1 MKPPYIREEAVKFF
15 ESFLDTTIKQRG
27 AAVQLSVL
35 HNFIQLSLNSG
46 SAQAQILL
54 AVCRRFVMVR
64 ISDNGPDWKWD

>member
-1 MKPPYIREEAVKFF
+1 MKPPYIIEEAVKFF
-15 ESFLDTTIKQRG
+15 ESFLDTTMKRG

-35 HNFIQLSLNSG
+35 HKFIQLSLNSG

-54 AVCRRFVMVR
+54 AVSRRFVMVR